1 MVASDYSIDHSRNSC
16 NMENLD
22 NEDLCEKAS
31 VPAQFVIQLLRFEAR
46 PAVVVGV
53 YSRGEFVDN
62 SLVQH
67 RMVFDC
73 RVSFGDNIWVGSRG
87 SINPDEWVDDEA
99 DHSNYMVDMLA
110 GNAFVDDALVVVVDD
125 EARNDKVVLGLS
137 RLL

>member
-1 MVASDYSIDHSRNSC
+1 MAFDYSIDHSRNSC

-46 PAVVVGV
+46 QAVVEGV

-62 SLVQH
+62 SLEQH
-67 RMVFDC
+67 RMVFGC
-73 RVSFGDNIWVGSRG
+73 RVSFGDNIWVDSMG

-99 DHSNYMVDMLA
+99 DHSNYMADMLA
-110 GNAFVDDALVVVVDD
+110 DNAFVDDALVVVVDD
-125 EARNDKVVLGLS
+125 EARNDKVVLELN

>member
-1 MVASDYSIDHSRNSC
+1 MAFDYSIDHSRNSC

-46 PAVVVGV
+46 QVVVEGV

-62 SLVQH
+62 SLEQH

-73 RVSFGDNIWVGSRG
+73 RVSFGDNIWVDSMG

-99 DHSNYMVDMLA
+99 VHSNYMVDMLA
-110 GNAFVDDALVVVVDD
+110 DNAFVDDALVVVVDD
-125 EARNDKVVLGLS
+125 EARNDKVVLELN